1 VNLVIKK
8 MTNVT
13 FRIQEDMLRK
23 AREKAGKERKSL
35 NHLVNQWLKN
45 YSVAQDAAFDVRK
58 YLDRVKGVKVG
69 RKFTREEM
77 NER

>member
-1 VNLVIKK
+1 MK
-8 MTNVT
+8 NVT

-23 AREKAGKERKSL
+23 AREKAGKEKKSL
-35 NHLVNQWLKN
+35 NNLVNQWLKN
-45 YSVAQDAAFDVRK
+45 YSGVQDETFDVGK
-58 YLDRVKGVKVG
+58 YLDRIKGVKIG

>member
-1 VNLVIKK
+1 MIKK

-13 FRIQEDMLRK
+13 FRIQENMLRK
-23 AREKAGKERKSL
+23 AREKAVKERKSL
-35 NHLVNQWLKN
+35 NNLVNQWLKN
-45 YSVAQDAAFDVRK
+45 YSVAQDAAFDVHK
-58 YLDRVKGVKVG
+58 YLDRVKGVKIG

>member
-1 VNLVIKK
+1 MIKK
-8 MTNVT
+8 MKNVT

-35 NHLVNQWLKN
+35 NNLINQWLKN
-45 YSVAQDAAFDVRK
+45 YSATQDEAFDVHK
-58 YLDRVKGVKVG
+58 YLERVRGVKIG

>member
-1 VNLVIKK
+1 MIKK

-45 YSVAQDAAFDVRK
+45 YSVVQDVAFDVHR
-58 YLDRVKGVKVG
+58 YLDRVRGAKIG

>member
-1 VNLVIKK
+1 MIKK
-8 MTNVT
+8 MANVT

-23 AREKAGKERKSL
+23 AREKAVRERKSL
-35 NHLVNQWLKN
+35 NNLVNQWLKS
-45 YSVAQDAAFDVRK
+45 YSVAQDAAFDVHK
-58 YLDRVKGVKVG
+58 YLNRVRGVKIG